1 MVYEPSG
8 AQQHKH
14 ARTSARSRHSLSA
27 DTLHSSSPR
36 YTHTQV
42 VSSSLLII
50 YDGATPPKAP
60 PGVWMIDFAHC
71 IPVDRKAYP
80 SFTHRQPW
88 QIAEGEGDARSR
100 GNKEEGYLF
109 GLDSLHATFE
119 SITGEL
125 GAGSKV

>member
-1 MVYEPSG
+1 
-8 AQQHKH
+8 
-14 ARTSARSRHSLSA
+14 
-27 DTLHSSSPR
+27 
-36 YTHTQV
+36 
-42 VSSSLLII
+42 
-50 YDGATPPKAP
+50 
-60 PGVWMIDFAHC
+60 MIDFAHC

-80 SFTHRQPW
+80 RFTHRQPW